1 MARLRRRNFRI
12 GSMATLCFILALPLV
27 AFSPA
32 GNCMRS
38 QTAILLTESYSDLP
52 LRAVSSA
59 QIMCQR
65 NHNQP
70 VRLSYALGQR

>member
-1 MARLRRRNFRI
+1 MVQSRRNNFRI
-12 GSMATLCFILALPLV
+12 VAIAMLVLLLACSLV

-32 GNCMRS
+32 GNCMRN
-38 QTAILLTESYSDLP
+38 QTAILLSESYSDLP

-70 VRLSYALGQR
+70 VRLSYALR